1 MPNTTR
7 PYLILANMKTALEAI
22 TSPTAPQAVY
32 LDDSQAR
39 DIAEE
44 AGPFYLIVPGTETVA
59 NTLIRSTVSLLE
71 FKWEVHVV
79 GLCKGRTNSTTAT
92 YGADLSTE
100 MRHAILDK
108 LLADRTRG
116 GYALNTK
123 QIRGG
128 YYPEEYQDWDASVA
142 VTFEIQYRHRDNDSR
157 NG

>member
-7 PYLILANMKTALEAI
+7 PYLILANIKTALEAI
-22 TSPTAPQAVY
+22 TSPATPQAVY

-39 DIAEE
+39 DVAEE
-44 AGPFYLIVPGTETVA
+44 AGPFYLVIPGKEEAGTILA
-59 NTLIRSTVSLLE
+59 RGAYTLVE

-108 LLADRTRG
+108 VLADRTRG

-123 QIRGG
+123 QARGG

-142 VTFEIQYRHRDNDSR
+142 VTFEIQYRHKENDSR
-157 NG
+157 SG

>member
-7 PYLILANMKTALEAI
+7 PYLILANIKTALEAI

-44 AGPFYLIVPGTETVA
+44 AGPFYIVVPGVETLA
-59 NTLIRSTVSLLE
+59 NTLIRSTVTLLE
-71 FKWEVHVV
+71 FTWEVHVAAM
-79 GLCKGRTNSTTAT
+79 CKGRVVATTAT
-92 YGADLSTE
+92 YGADLASE
-100 MRHAILDK
+100 MRQAIIAA

-123 QIRGG
+123 QTKSGF
-128 YYPEEYQDWDASVA
+128 YPEEYQDWDASVG

-157 NG
+157 SG